1 MQNPLTAITRGPRY
15 FRLGLAL
22 LALPALQQIA
32 GLRWGMLETWQADD
46 LYKQISGFVL
56 LGFIAHQWYF
66 PLLRVQGAMPKAAR
80 NAGRH
85 RRLGAWAPLFYVFHT
100 QQTGFAYLMALSLVF
115 FAVFLSGLCNPETTR
130 IRGEWFR
137 PVWVTA
143 HVGMAT
149 LLPFIIVFHVFV
161 TYWFE

>member
-1 MQNPLTAITRGPRY
+1 MQNRLTVIADGPRY

-22 LALPALQQIA
+22 LTLFALQQIA
-32 GLRWGMLETWQADD
+32 GLRWEMLETWQADD
-46 LYKQISGFVL
+46 LYKQLSGFVL

-80 NAGRH
+80 NAGLH
-85 RRLGAWAPLFYVFHT
+85 RRLGAWAPLFYVVHT
-100 QQTGFAYLMALSLVF
+100 QQFGFAYLMALSLIF

-130 IRGEWFR
+130 IRSGWFR
-137 PVWVTA
+137 PVWIVT
-143 HVGMAT
+143 HVGTAT
-149 LLPFIIVFHVFV
+149 LLPFIIGFHVFV